1 MRTIKTL
8 SLVGLILAPL
18 FAIAA
23 GPASTMTG
31 DISKAEFI
39 KQAEARFATLDANK
53 DGKISTE
60 ERQAQRRGRGMGPGA
75 SMPAEIT
82 REQHLKF
89 AEERFAALD
98 ANKDGKVTV
107 EERRAQRGQFAEGKG
122 RKGGMRGAHR
132 DGQFAGGR
140 GMGPG
145 ASMPAEMTREQHLK
159 FAEERFATLDA
170 NKDGKV
176 TQEERQ
182 AQRNKYRAE
191 RQQRRASLPAAK

>member
-39 KQAEARFATLDANK
+39 KQAEARFAALDANK

-60 ERQAQRRGRGMGPGA
+60 ERQAQRRGRGMGAGA
-75 SMPAEIT
+75 SMPAEVS

-98 ANKDGKVTV
+98 ANKDGKVTL
-107 EERRAQRGQFAEGKG
+107 EERRAQRGQFAGGNHAGK
-122 RKGGMRGAHR
+122 RGGQMR
-132 DGQFAGGR
+132 
-140 GMGPG
+140 G
-145 ASMPAEMTREQHLK
+145 ASMPAEMSREQHMK
-159 FAEERFATLDA
+159 FAEERFTRLDA

-176 TQEERQ
+176 TLEERQ

-191 RQQRRASLPAAK
+191 RQQRRGLGASAPASK

>member
-1 MRTIKTL
+1 MRTLKTL
-8 SLVGLILAPL
+8 SLVGLILAPI

-31 DISKAEFI
+31 DISKADFI
-39 KQAEARFATLDANK
+39 KQAEARFTALDTNK

-122 RKGGMRGAHR
+122 RKGGKHG
-132 DGQFAGGR
+132 GQFAGGGR

>member
-39 KQAEARFATLDANK
+39 KQAEARFAALDTNK

-75 SMPAEIT
+75 SMPAEVT
-82 REQHLKF
+82 QAQHLKMAEERFTKLDANKDGKVTLEERRAQRGQFAGGKGGNHAGKRGGQMRGASMPAELSREQHMKF

-98 ANKDGKVTV
+98 ANKDGKVT
-107 EERRAQRGQFAEGKG
+107 
-122 RKGGMRGAHR
+122 
-132 DGQFAGGR
+132 
-140 GMGPG
+140 
-145 ASMPAEMTREQHLK
+145 
-159 FAEERFATLDA
+159 
-170 NKDGKV
+170 
-176 TQEERQ
+176 QEERQ
-182 AQRNKYRAE
+182 AQRGKYRAE
-191 RQQRRASLPAAK
+191 RQQRRTSQPAAK

>member
-23 GPASTMTG
+23 GPVSTMTG

-60 ERQAQRRGRGMGPGA
+60 ERQAQRRGRGMGAGA
-75 SMPAEIT
+75 SMLAEVS

-98 ANKDGKVTV
+98 ANKDGKVTL
-107 EERRAQRGQFAEGKG
+107 EERRAQRGQFAGGKG
-122 RKGGMRGAHR
+122 GNQAGKRGGQMR
-132 DGQFAGGR
+132 
-140 GMGPG
+140 G
-145 ASMPAEMTREQHLK
+145 ASMPAEMSREQHMK
-159 FAEERFATLDA
+159 FAEERFTRLDA

-176 TQEERQ
+176 TLEERQ

-191 RQQRRASLPAAK
+191 RQQRRGLGASAPASK